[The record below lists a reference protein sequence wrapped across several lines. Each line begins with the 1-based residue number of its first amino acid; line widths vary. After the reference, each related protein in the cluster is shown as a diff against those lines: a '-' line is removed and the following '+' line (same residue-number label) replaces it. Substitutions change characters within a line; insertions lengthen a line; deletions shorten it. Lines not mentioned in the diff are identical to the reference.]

1 MILTEL
7 ESLEKISLHF
17 DSFIQVKC
25 IEMRLKRDYWKN
37 TIHDDFLFNFHIS
50 SLSPHQT
57 MKGHGVGF
65 FVIYK
70 KSYCG
75 LIAALK
81 KTLSWKRSKV
91 KSFQC
96 CQNFLALF
104 CMNYANVEPYVWCR
118 NYPKVMEVKWAN
130 FCINVT
136 SSFRAYSKLYFHFKV
151 NYFLKRQDLHSYL
164 LNKNYSD
171 VLQML

>member
-1 MILTEL
+1 
-7 ESLEKISLHF
+7 
-17 DSFIQVKC
+17 
-25 IEMRLKRDYWKN
+25 
-37 TIHDDFLFNFHIS
+37 
-50 SLSPHQT
+50 

-81 KTLSWKRSKV
+81 KNLSWKRSKV
-91 KSFQC
+91 KPFQC

-104 CMNYANVEPYVWCR
+104 CMNYANVEYYVWCR

-136 SSFRAYSKLYFHFKV
+136 SSFRACSKLYFHFKV
-151 NYFLKRQDLHSYL
+151 NYFLKWQDLHSYL
-164 LNKNYSD
+164 LNKKLFRCTTNPLKSSLPKSLHQNSQKSYVKSEKFRNA
-171 VLQML
+171 VKIIENLNSHQIR

>member
-1 MILTEL
+1 MIPTEL
-7 ESLEKISLHF
+7 ESIEKISLHF

-81 KTLSWKRSKV
+81 KKSLLKKV
-91 KSFQC
+91 KSQTFSMLSEFSC
-96 CQNFLALF
+96 AFLHEL
-104 CMNYANVEPYVWCR
+104 CKCWVLRVVQ
-118 NYPKVMEVKWAN
+118 KL
-130 FCINVT
+130 
-136 SSFRAYSKLYFHFKV
+136 SQSDGSKMGK
-151 NYFLKRQDLHSYL
+151 FLH
-164 LNKNYSD
+164 
-171 VLQML
+171 